1 MVKYLETKV
10 VLSEIPN
17 EITLAINIT
26 NCPCACK
33 GCHSNYLSKNVGKY
47 LSKEALLDLIKNN
60 EGITCVAFMGG
71 DGNPL
76 EINRL
81 ASIIREFYPTLNIG
95 WYSGRKLLSKDIQFK
110 NFDYLKL
117 GEYLEERGPLT
128 SPTTNQVM
136 YKVERKK
143 LKCDID
149 FNLLDITNTF
159 WK

>member
-10 VLSEIPN
+10 VLSEIPD

-26 NCPCACK
+26 NCPCCCK
-33 GCHSNYLSKNVGKY
+33 GCHSNYLGKDLGKE
-47 LSKEALLDLIKNN
+47 LSAEELLELIKRN

-71 DGNPL
+71 DSNPL

-81 ASIIREFYPTLNIG
+81 ASIIREHYPALNIG
-95 WYSGRKLLSKDIQFK
+95 WYSGRNLLSKDIQFK

-117 GEYLEERGPLT
+117 GEYLAERGPLT
-128 SPTTNQVM
+128 NPNTNQVM

-149 FNLLDITNTF
+149 FNLRNITNTF

>member
-33 GCHSNYLSKNVGKY
+33 GCHSNYLGQNVGKY
-47 LSKEALLDLIKNN
+47 LSKEVLLDLIKNN

-71 DGNPL
+71 DGDPL

-95 WYSGRKLLSKDIQFK
+95 WYSGRNLLSKDIQFK
-110 NFDYLKL
+110 NFDYIKL

-128 SPTTNQVM
+128 SPTTNQIM

-149 FNLLDITNTF
+149 FNLRNITNTF

>member
-10 VLSEIPN
+10 VLFKIPN

-33 GCHSNYLSKNVGKY
+33 GCDSNYLSKDVGKY
-47 LSKEALLDLIKNN
+47 LSKEVLLDLIKNN

-71 DGNPL
+71 DGDPL

-95 WYSGRKLLSKDIQFK
+95 WYSGKNLLSKDIQFK
-110 NFDYLKL
+110 NIDYLKL
-117 GEYLEERGPLT
+117 GEYLEEKGPLT
-128 SPTTNQVM
+128 SPTTNQIM

-149 FNLLDITNTF
+149 FNLLNITNTF

>member
-33 GCHSNYLSKNVGKY
+33 GCHSNYLGKNVGKY

-95 WYSGRKLLSKDIQFK
+95 WYSGRNLLSKDIQFK

-117 GEYLEERGPLT
+117 
-128 SPTTNQVM
+128 
-136 YKVERKK
+136 
-143 LKCDID
+143 
-149 FNLLDITNTF
+149 
-159 WK
+159 W

>member
-33 GCHSNYLSKNVGKY
+33 GCHSNYLGKNVGKY
-47 LSKEALLDLIKNN
+47 LSKEALLDLIKKN

-71 DGNPL
+71 DGDPL

-81 ASIIREFYPTLNIG
+81 ASIIRKFYPTLKIG
-95 WYSGRKLLSKDIQFK
+95 WYSGRNLLSKDIQFK

-117 GEYLEERGPLT
+117 GEYLEEKGPLT
-128 SPTTNQVM
+128 SPTTNQIM
-136 YKVERKK
+136 YKVKRKK
-143 LKCDID
+143 LKCNID
-149 FNLLDITNTF
+149 FNLLNITNTF